1 MSDYTT
7 EAEVSVQAR
16 QRRRRSLIVIGV
28 VLLGLF
34 FAFWY
39 AWSYYQ
45 ADSSARATRPP
56 PATCAPYDPNAV
68 TPENTKV
75 NVYNASSRN
84 GLAGSVSKSLA
95 ERGFVI
101 GKVANDPSN
110 RKPPKVAEIRY
121 GPTGEAHAKLLRTDA
136 AQGHDHGQGQAQGGH
151 RRPGR
156 GARSTR
162 RSPPCPRRRRCR
174 CAPRPP
180 GPDRPPMTAPVP
192 LGADAE
198 ARKARAVVLDP
209 TWTASEAFVVVAT
222 ECTDHWS
229 TNARLLL
236 ESRAMPHLHQ
246 TRVGI
251 RRLRSSFS
259 LFGPLLRDVPGAVPR
274 RPPAARAGPAL
285 RPGARPRRAARRAPR
300 RRPRRA
306 RRSTG

>member
-84 GLAGSVSKSLA
+84 GLAGSVAKSLA

-110 RKPPKVAEIRY
+110 RKAPKVAEIRY
-121 GPTGEAHAKLLRTDA
+121 GPNGRGPGQAAAHHA
-136 AQGHDHGQGQAQGGH
+136 AEGHDHGQGQAQDGR

-156 GARSTR
+156 GAQVHR
-162 RSPPCPRRRRCR
+162 
-174 CAPRPP
+174 
-180 GPDRPPMTAPVP
+180 
-192 LGADAE
+192 
-198 ARKARAVVLDP
+198 
-209 TWTASEAFVVVAT
+209 
-222 ECTDHWS
+222 
-229 TNARLLL
+229 
-236 ESRAMPHLHQ
+236 
-246 TRVGI
+246 
-251 RRLRSSFS
+251 
-259 LFGPLLRDVPGAVPR
+259 
-274 RPPAARAGPAL
+274 
-285 RPGARPRRAARRAPR
+285 ARPRAHHDGAADVPRALRVLTGRR
-300 RRPRRA
+300 
-306 RRSTG
+306 